1 MVAICYHGGMPLLD
15 RAAMNIRIPHD
26 LKARIDAA
34 AKAKGIPVNAYL
46 TVLLDENVPTL
57 PKRRRKP

>member
-1 MVAICYHGGMPLLD
+1 MSLLD